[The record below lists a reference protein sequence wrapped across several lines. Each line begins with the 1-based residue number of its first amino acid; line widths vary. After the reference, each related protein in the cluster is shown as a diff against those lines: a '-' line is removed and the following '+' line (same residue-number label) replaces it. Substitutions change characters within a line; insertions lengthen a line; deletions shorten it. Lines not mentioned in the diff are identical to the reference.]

1 MLGFG
6 RKRSAAGGAFAFRVS
21 DVVDVPLRGIVLRLR
36 LLEGTPALADL
47 GVGSSLQLHAPD
59 GTERRVTIA
68 AHPVTGG
75 KPSQDRLDRTR
86 EFDVLIAAQPGDEG
100 ATPVEI
106 GWTASGPVT

>member
-6 RKRSAAGGAFAFRVS
+6 KKSSGEGGAFAFRVS

-36 LLEGTPALADL
+36 LLEGSPALADL
-47 GVGSSLQLHAPD
+47 GVGSALQLRAPD

-75 KPSQDRLDRTR
+75 KPSQARLDRTR
-86 EFDVLIAAQPGDEG
+86 EFDVLIAEAPGSG
-100 ATPVEI
+100 SVPTVEI
-106 GWTASGPVT
+106 GWTARGPVS

>member
-6 RKRSAAGGAFAFRVS
+6 RKRSAGSGAFEFRVS

-47 GVGSSLQLHAPD
+47 GVGSALQLRAPD

-75 KPSQDRLDRTR
+75 KPSQVRLDRTR
-86 EFDVLIAAQPGDEG
+86 EFDVLIAEQPGSEA